1 LRHPSGR
8 HTRRRWPRDLPGT
21 VDLLPLDGHKPL
33 YDKNLA
39 LIAPRL
45 RAGSYVVADNADA
58 CPADKAHIRAA
69 DYGYLSIPFGE
80 DVELTMKL

>member
-1 LRHPSGR
+1 
-8 HTRRRWPRDLPGT
+8 
-21 VDLLPLDGHKPL
+21 
-33 YDKNLA
+33 
-39 LIAPRL
+39 L

-69 DYGYLSIPFGE
+69 DSGYLSIPFGE